1 MLTLSPNCNERIRMV
16 QNQIL
21 RLSSRNLILKY
32 KKEKKSIKHDL
43 LNLNPLLPEIFY
55 TYTPPYKEADRFENY
70 MFKVSKYIQVLGSAF
85 WKVLAYGTPKSLIKG
100 RVKKLM

>member
-1 MLTLSPNCNERIRMV
+1 MV

-43 LNLNPLLPEIFY
+43 LNLNPLLPEIFILIPLRIRKLTVRELY
-55 TYTPPYKEADRFENY
+55 VY
-70 MFKVSKYIQVLGSAF
+70 VSKYIQVLGSAF
-85 WKVLAYGTPKSLIKG
+85 WKVLAYGTPYTLHH
-100 RVKKLM
+100 